1 MVIFGTKPDAFE
13 VFCAFERLCWLGL
26 GDLRGPVGSGGV
38 PLRRM
43 VVEFFAR
50 GKLLLTFVGFTL
62 LLFVRLSSLRS
73 QLDFVLLRF
82 VINLLFVWFV
92 SLQMFV
98 VLLLWF
104 KVVLLLPSL
113 NLLLMVL
120 LLTFP
125 SLWHGLDLR
134 QRVSIKDSTKQT
146 QIWQNHV
153 FSKFIELKK
162 TLHMCPEGVLN

>member
-1 MVIFGTKPDAFE
+1 M
-13 VFCAFERLCWLGL
+13 
-26 GDLRGPVGSGGV
+26 
-38 PLRRM
+38 
-43 VVEFFAR
+43 VEFFAR

-62 LLFVRLSSLRS
+62 LLFVQLSSLRS

-125 SLWHGLDLR
+125 SLWYGLDLR
-134 QRVSIKDSTKQT
+134 QRVSIKDPTKQT
-146 QIWQNHV
+146 QIW
-153 FSKFIELKK
+153 
-162 TLHMCPEGVLN
+162 